1 VGGTESQIR
10 DLVAV
15 WWQGGWHDLAIG
27 APSHHE
33 SAVITGGVLSYGYGL
48 WWGWQRRRD
57 ERGVGAADGAVWTS
71 SKWRLGVEPE
81 LGRVEEE
88 DGASG
93 GM

>member
-1 VGGTESQIR
+1 MVTGCGG
-10 DLVAV
+10 
-15 WWQGGWHDLAIG
+15 
-27 APSHHE
+27 
-33 SAVITGGVLSYGYGL
+33 
-48 WWGWQRRRD
+48 GWQRRRD
-57 ERGVGAADGAVWTS
+57 ERGVGAADGAVWMS